1 MYMSREYIR
10 VSTHTRQSRAKG
22 ESMLRSR
29 AKAALLGVLALLLAS
44 SFAAATAHAAA
55 GPFAYHRAIGEK
67 GNGVKISEK
76 SPEPFQGE
84 GGEQR
89 QKAKL
94 AGTEVEGIAE
104 SVQAKGIIYNNNL
117 QGQLKVELKFHG
129 VRATKPNLP
138 ECKITIGTNDAVKVV
153 GHLAWKWNGTEKQL
167 AEQPQSTQGP
177 TGVGLATEISQGA
190 TEIPEPELLAITY
203 AGSGC
208 GVLIGK
214 YIVKGS
220 ETINTKPSKLGEW
233 SKSLSITLSEEKEL
247 IHFWNGKTSIG
258 GETHQMLGGEVAKIS
273 GESKAEVPSQE
284 ITVFEN

>member
-1 MYMSREYIR
+1 MS
-10 VSTHTRQSRAKG
+10 
-22 ESMLRSR
+22 RSR
-29 AKAALLGVLALLLAS
+29 AGAALLGAMTLLLAS
-44 SFAAATAHAAA
+44 ALASATAFAAA
-55 GPFAYHRAIGEK
+55 GPFAYHRAIGTEGK
-67 GNGVKISEK
+67 GVKISEK

-104 SVQAKGIIYNNNL
+104 SVQAKGIVYNNSL
-117 QGQLKVELKFHG
+117 QGQLKMELKFHG

-138 ECKITIGTNDAVKVV
+138 ECKITIGANNTVKVV
-153 GHLAWKWNGTEKQL
+153 GHLAWKWNGTAKQL
-167 AEQPQSTQGP
+167 TEQPQSTQGP
-177 TGVGLATEISQGA
+177 TGVGLATEIPEGA

-208 GVLIGK
+208 GVLVGK

-233 SKSLSITLSEEKEL
+233 SKLLSITLSEGKEL
-247 IHFWNGKTSIG
+247 IHFWNGKTFIG
-258 GETHQMLGGEVAKIS
+258 DETQQMLGGEVAKIS